1 MDKSTSKNKKN
12 AVVVLNKTNKTD
24 EGQGQ
29 DQGAFGG
36 DTAMLMDYEKHPE
49 FNCKFQNMNNYKLI
63 NVIIT
68 NLYI

>member
-24 EGQGQ
+24 EGQGDGQ
-29 DQGAFGG
+29 AFGG

-68 NLYI
+68 NLFI